1 MDGEK
6 LSNSNER
13 NQSNAEKVLGTMPD
27 FEKRKLR
34 SKDDIRTEICE
45 RLDTNEKIEKFLKN
59 RFREL
64 DSITEE
70 KVVGQN
76 YTDSFRDFISSKVH
90 YKSTDK
96 LLGNEAPDLVYDDE
110 RPYKELIT
118 KLNQKGSYNIP
129 FLCNKIFD
137 IVDRYLPS
145 RDKVGLERMDTYSGA
160 VDGKISI
167 REISKRGIAFCSEKA
182 GLAHNM
188 FKLLGIDSETVIGA
202 KDSEMH
208 AYNLIYPGGYDSEP
222 AVLYDSTRFVDFVN
236 DDGKRTSLGY
246 FKVLSEGELEE
257 LKSGKPL
264 MVKDLSATEKS
275 YKKIYNLD
283 GFTIKDEESEY
294 VYGLGPA
301 KKYLES
307 RDD

>member
-6 LSNSNER
+6 LSNSNEET
-13 NQSNAEKVLGTMPD
+13 QSNVEEVLSTMSD
-27 FEKRKLR
+27 FEERELR
-34 SKDDIRTEICE
+34 SKDDIRMEICE
-45 RLDTNEKIEKFLKN
+45 RLNTDEKIVEFLKN
-59 RFREL
+59 RIREL
-64 DSITEE
+64 DSITKE

-76 YTDSFRDFISSKVH
+76 YTDSFRDFISAKVH

-96 LLGNEAPDLVYDDE
+96 TLGNEAPDLVYDDE
-110 RPYKELIT
+110 QPYKELIV
-118 KLNQKGSYNIP
+118 KLNQNGSYNIP
-129 FLCNKIFD
+129 FLCNKIFE
-137 IVDRYLPS
+137 IIDRYLPS
-145 RDKVGLERMDTYSGA
+145 SDKTGIKRMDTYSGA
-160 VDGKISI
+160 VNGKISI
-167 REISKRGIAFCSEKA
+167 SEISKRGVAFCSEKA

-202 KDSEMH
+202 KGSEMH

-222 AVLYDSTRFVDFVN
+222 AILYDSTRFVDFVN
-236 DDGKRTSLGY
+236 DDGKRVSLGY

-264 MVKDLSATEKS
+264 MVKDLSATEKL
-275 YKKIYNLD
+275 YKKTYNLD

-294 VYGLGPA
+294 VYGLEPA

-307 RDD
+307 RGG